1 MDELQIR
8 AVITGILFGAWPL
21 LMSRSGLNGSM
32 ASAAVVTGSLIIVLP
47 FAFWKLDSISDSTS
61 WTTDISWKLVVIA
74 SIISGLAL
82 LLFNELLSKATPKNV
97 GSLYVLM
104 IVVQMVTPAIYQV
117 VNDGGLSLGKAIG
130 FAAAIIAAI
139 LLL

>member
-1 MDELQIR
+1 
-8 AVITGILFGAWPL
+8 
-21 LMSRSGLNGSM
+21 M

-117 VNDGGLSLGKAIG
+117 VNDGGLSLSKAIG